1 MTTQNK
7 IYTACG
13 EELKIWNK
21 TKGTNFELL
30 CTLKYKDTLDETFI
44 GTTQIEIDG
53 VLNDDATQDSKY
65 DADCL
70 AKAYNRGHIRA
81 FQPDF
86 IYKDKVFGL
95 CIVYDDFITI
105 WDERDYSLL
114 YEYKLSSSYT
124 ILNTV
129 FDGKGKRIALN
140 TTEGLKVIDIE
151 LKKELWKLDFKSI
164 SSMQSSECKNSQ
176 FFITMNS
183 EDVNGGI
190 SDALVI
196 FNFRFQKPIK
206 IVKFPSVDF
215 ISFGK
220 YVSLNNLDSP
230 SICIITSKG
239 FLQYINCM
247 KRGESTFQ
255 TRMELIKKENSL
267 SSPAITPMINF
278 GDLDDDIE
286 DFKLDQ
292 SKYYFITFRNQN
304 INKD

>member
-13 EELKIWNK
+13 DELKIWNK
-21 TKGTNFELL
+21 SKGKTFELL
-30 CTLKYKDTLDETFI
+30 CTLKYKDTLDNTFI
-44 GTTQIEIDG
+44 GSTQTETDA
-53 VLNDDATQDSKY
+53 VMNDDTVDSKHE
-65 DADCL
+65 DGL
-70 AKAYNRGHIRA
+70 ASAYNRGHIRA

-86 IYKDKVFGL
+86 IYKDKIFGL

-105 WDERDYSLL
+105 WDERDYSLVF
-114 YEYKLSSSYT
+114 EYRLSPSYT

-129 FDGKGKRIALN
+129 FDGKGMRVALN
-140 TTEGLKVIDIE
+140 TTDGLKVIDIE
-151 LKKELWKLDFKSI
+151 LKKELWKLDFKSVA
-164 SSMQSSECKNSQ
+164 SMQSSEFKDSQ

-183 EDVNGGI
+183 EDVKGGI
-190 SDALVI
+190 SDALII
-196 FNFRFQKPIK
+196 FNFRFQKPLK

-215 ISFGK
+215 ISYGK

-247 KRGESTFQ
+247 KRGETTFQ

-267 SSPAITPMINF
+267 TSPAITPMINF

-286 DFKLDQ
+286 EFKLDQ
-292 SKYYFITFRNQN
+292 SNYSFC
-304 INKD
+304 